1 MNDYHAE
8 APPPLSG
15 MALVL
20 TSIALALGAFMQV
33 LDATIANV
41 ALPTISGNLGVS
53 SANGIW
59 VITSFACANGVTVPL
74 TGWLMMRLGVV
85 RTFIA
90 SITAFTIASLLCGM
104 AWSLSS
110 LIVFRLLQGA
120 VSGPMIPGS
129 QALLLSIYPEHKR
142 GTALSIWSTTA
153 LVAPVLGPLLG
164 GYICENYHWGWIFL
178 INVPVG
184 FFTAAVTWNIMRRR
198 ETATKRQPIDL
209 VGLALLVFWVFCLQ
223 TMLDLGKDRD
233 WFHSDLIVF
242 LAFCASV
249 ALAAWIIWELTD
261 SHPIV
266 DLSLFRHRNFTL
278 GVIALCLGYASLFG
292 GNLLLPEWLQSN
304 MGYTASWAGAVSAP
318 AGLVAILITP
328 LIGRYLMKI
337 DARISASIA
346 FAIYGV
352 SYLLRTRFP
361 PDASFEV
368 LVFPILLQG
377 FGMSMFFVPLLTIVL
392 DGIPAARV
400 PSASGISNFLRI
412 TAGSFAAS
420 VTTTF
425 WDRREAF
432 HQSRLVEASSPFS
445 RVWQS
450 AITSLTAH
458 GMTVPQ
464 AQETLMQTV
473 IRQAYLLSTIDL
485 FWVTCWI
492 CILVIGAVWLTKRP
506 MPSDHA
512 NAAD

>member
-1 MNDYHAE
+1 MNDRHAE
-8 APPPLSG
+8 TLKPLSG
-15 MALVL
+15 VALVL
-20 TSIALALGAFMQV
+20 TSIALALGTFMQV

-104 AWSLSS
+104 AWSLPS

-120 VSGPMIPGS
+120 VSGPTIPGS

-142 GTALSIWSTTA
+142 GTALSIWSMTA
-153 LVAPVLGPLLG
+153 LVAPVLGPVLG

-184 FFTAAVTWNIMRRR
+184 LFTATVTWKIMGRR
-198 ETATKRQPIDL
+198 ETTTKRQPIDL
-209 VGLALLVFWVFCLQ
+209 VGLALLIFWVFCLQ
-223 TMLDLGKDRD
+223 TMLDFGKDRD
-233 WFHSDLIVF
+233 WFHSGLIVF
-242 LAFCASV
+242 LGLSASI
-249 ALAAWIIWELTD
+249 AMAAWVIWELTD

-266 DLSLFRHRNFTL
+266 DLSLFKRRNFTL
-278 GVIALCLGYASLFG
+278 GVIALCLGYSSLFG
-292 GNLLLPEWLQSN
+292 GNLLMPLWLQSD
-304 MGYTASWAGAVSAP
+304 MGYTATWAGAVSAP
-318 AGLVAILITP
+318 AGLVAIFITP
-328 LIGRYLMKI
+328 LIGRYLTRI

-352 SYLLRTRFP
+352 SYLLRTRYP

-368 LVFPILLQG
+368 LIVPILLQG

-445 RVWQS
+445 PVWQS
-450 AITSLTAH
+450 TISSLTAR
-458 GMTVPQ
+458 GMTVSQ
-464 AQETLMQTV
+464 AEETITQIV
-473 IRQAYLLSTIDL
+473 IRQAYMISTIDL
-485 FWVTCWI
+485 FWVAGCI
-492 CILVIGAVWLTKRP
+492 CILVIGVLWLTKRSI
-506 MPSDHA
+506 PSGHA